1 MVIGLLCDD
10 QGTALSIEV
19 FQGNTADP
27 QTFGPQVT
35 KVAQRFGGGAVT
47 FVGDRGMIKGPQI
60 EALSTYK
67 DHEFHYITAI
77 TKPQIETLL
86 QVGEIQLELFDQ
98 VLAEVQASD
107 GIRYVLRRNPV
118 RAAEMQ
124 RVREDKYRTL
134 GQQVEELN
142 RYLQE
147 HPRATLT
154 AARRQLE
161 AKSQRLKIHEW
172 VILTA
177 HERTL
182 ILSKNTLL

>member
-1 MVIGLLCDD
+1 LNRKLFHRLHRGQPPELFLYDVTSSYLEGEHNQLAAFGYNRDGKKGKRQIVIGLLCDD

-77 TKPQIETLL
+77 TKTP
-86 QVGEIQLELFDQ
+86 D
-98 VLAEVQASD
+98 
-107 GIRYVLRRNPV
+107 
-118 RAAEMQ
+118 
-124 RVREDKYRTL
+124 
-134 GQQVEELN
+134 
-142 RYLQE
+142 
-147 HPRATLT
+147 
-154 AARRQLE
+154 
-161 AKSQRLKIHEW
+161 
-172 VILTA
+172 
-177 HERTL
+177 
-182 ILSKNTLL
+182 

>member
-1 MVIGLLCDD
+1 MIGLLCDD

-35 KVAQRFGGGAVT
+35 KVAQRFGGGTVT

-60 EALSTYK
+60 EALSAYQS
-67 DHEFHYITAI
+67 HEFHYITAI
-77 TKPQIETLL
+77 TKPPLETLL
-86 QVGEIQLELFDQ
+86 QNGTIQLELFDQ
-98 VLAEVQASD
+98 VLAEVQASN
-107 GIRYVLRRNPV
+107 GIRYVLRRNPA

-134 GQQVEELN
+134 GQQVEEHN

-154 AARRQLE
+154 VGRRQLE
-161 AKSQRLKIHEW
+161 AKSQRLKIHD
-172 VILTA
+172 
-177 HERTL
+177 
-182 ILSKNTLL
+182 